1 MGTHN
6 TAVHLN
12 PDVFRWVVMG
22 AGWNAEELSEK
33 TGIGL
38 ESIRGWEQSDTP
50 IRIVELKKISKAINR
65 PISTLLLPEPPDE
78 KELPNYRK
86 ISGKGPIRPSK
97 KMSNVIR
104 HAKYVRSSVNELL
117 QMRSED
123 VQPRI
128 THRNLQDDPE
138 EVAELERTE
147 FGMNLAKKSK
157 GSMEGF
163 SQDAYLDLKEKIE
176 SRNIFVL
183 QMTMEIDE
191 SRGFS
196 LSDDR
201 YPNIIM
207 INSKEKSRPKI
218 FTLLHE
224 YAHILLGTDGIC
236 PVDLNGG
243 EQGQH
248 SDMRAERWCNN
259 FAGAVI
265 MPKKAMLAELSNMQ
279 DHEPEQVVASL
290 TRKFCAS
297 KKAITVRILN
307 LLGSE
312 TRRKEYAKY
321 NETLRTTFTEKTGSG
336 GGSKGRNM
344 AKECINRNGIRYVRL
359 VADSRDKGL
368 ITTNDMIKYLDLS
381 TKHFEKLEGMI

>member
-6 TAVHLN
+6 TTVHLN

-38 ESIRGWEQSDTP
+38 KSIQGWEKSNTP

-65 PISTLLLPEPPDE
+65 PISTLLLPVPPDE

-86 ISGKGPIRPSK
+86 ISGGGPIRPSK
-97 KMSNVIR
+97 KMLNVIR
-104 HAKYVRSSVNELL
+104 HSKYVRSNVNELL
-117 QMRSED
+117 QMRSAD
-123 VQPRI
+123 AQPRI
-128 THRNLQDDPE
+128 IHRSLQNDPE
-138 EVAELERTE
+138 EVAESERTE
-147 FGMNLAKKSK
+147 LGVNLAKKSK
-157 GSMEGF
+157 GNMEEF
-163 SQDAYLDLKEKIE
+163 AQHAYLDLREKIE
-176 SRNIFVL
+176 SLNIFVL

-191 SRGFS
+191 ARGFS

-201 YPNIIM
+201 YPKIIM
-207 INSKEKSRPKI
+207 INSKEKSRPRI

-236 PVDLNGG
+236 PVDLDDT
-243 EQGQH
+243 EQGQR
-248 SDMRAERWCNN
+248 SDMRVERWCNN

-265 MPKKAMLAELSNMQ
+265 MPKKAILAELNNML

-297 KKAITVRILN
+297 KKATTVRILN
-307 LLGSE
+307 LLGSG
-312 TRRKEYAKY
+312 TRRKEYVKY
-321 NETLRTTFTEKTGSG
+321 NETLRTAFTEKTGGG
-336 GGSKGRNM
+336 GGSEGRNM
-344 AKECINRNGIRYVRL
+344 AKECINRNGMRYVRL
-359 VADSRDKGL
+359 VADSRGKGL
-368 ITTNDMIKYLDLS
+368 ITTNDMIRYLDLN